1 MTVPNVRDDAQS
13 GGEDE
18 GAQSDAQSAN
28 GMEEDEPDVVEVE
41 EKELETPEQREKFYQ
56 EVRQ

>member
-18 GAQSDAQSAN
+18 GAQSDAQSVN
-28 GMEEDEPDVVEVE
+28 GMEEDEPDVGEVE